1 MPFIFAGLE
10 AERHPESV
18 EQDKEKEAGSEI
30 KEKEKETEGE
40 HKDKD
45 KEKEKETEKEKEI
58 VSAESQIQVAPTP
71 EQSVDYDE
79 EEARLLEEG
88 GTWYLYNRYTIFFY
102 PAVAWNR
109 STEFTV
115 KVISN
120 SFLA

>member
-1 MPFIFAGLE
+1 VPFIFAGLE

-18 EQDKEKEAGSEI
+18 EQDKEREAGSEI
-30 KEKEKETEGE
+30 KEKEKEKETEGE
-40 HKDKD
+40 NKD
-45 KEKEKETEKEKEI
+45 KEKEKEKEKEI
-58 VSAESQIQVAPTP
+58 ASTESQIQVAPTP